1 MARTHIAA
9 ELATLGNHRA
19 PSVIDALSANR
30 SPYIAKHT
38 EIFIRQLALKPCFS
52 PVSVPQGNGP
62 SEAFVVALKR
72 DHTQLALLPDP
83 QTFLG
88 LNGGW
93 IQDDSGNHRNGPIA
107 TAARSL

>member
-1 MARTHIAA
+1 MALTQIAA
-9 ELATLGNHRA
+9 EFATLGLHRA
-19 PSVIDALSANR
+19 PSVIDALSASS

-38 EIFIRQLALKPCFS
+38 VIFIRQLPLKPCFS
-52 PVSVPQGNGP
+52 PVPVPQSNGTP
-62 SEAFVVALKR
+62 EAFVVTLKR

-88 LNGGW
+88 LIGGW